1 MGSSSRQR
9 ATGHGRQGWRDGWT
23 RVLGA
28 PAIVA
33 GVFAMTFLL
42 ALPLSIMLRGALS
55 AHLGS
60 SLAAETAATGVNYD
74 WWQEFTAQA
83 TDLGTTFSPSIVGF
97 AAVLDNVSGV
107 IDARTPIAPIAAA
120 LALYMTGWAFLS
132 GGIIDR
138 YARQR
143 PIRPHGFFAASGGYF
158 FRFLRLA
165 AFAGLVYW
173 WLFAYVH
180 PWLFDHQFD
189 NLTRGLSVE
198 RTAFLIR
205 GGFYAVFGALLV
217 ATNLVVDYAKVRIVV
232 EDRRSVFGA
241 LSASLRFIRHHGR
254 QVFALYALNTL
265 TFLAVLALWALMAP
279 GAGGAGLSMWLGFLI
294 AQLYI
299 GARLALKLQFMASQI
314 ALFQANLAHAA
325 YLAAPAPVWPESP
338 AAEAIR

>member
-1 MGSSSRQR
+1 MGSSSSRP
-9 ATGHGRQGWRDGWT
+9 ATGHGRQAWRDGWT
-23 RVLGA
+23 RVLAA

-33 GVFAMTFLL
+33 SVFAMTFLL
-42 ALPLSIMLRGALS
+42 ALPLAIMLRGALS

-74 WWQEFTAQA
+74 WWQEFAAQA
-83 TDLGTTFSPSIVGF
+83 VGLGTTFSPSVVGF

-107 IDARTPIAPIAAA
+107 LDARTPIAPIATA
-120 LALYMTGWAFLS
+120 LVLYMTGWAFLS

-143 PIRPHGFFAASGGYF
+143 PVRTHGFFAASGVYF

-165 AFAGLVYW
+165 AAAGLIYW

-180 PWLFDHQFD
+180 PWLFDEQFT
-189 NLTRGLSVE
+189 NVTRGVSVE
-198 RTAFLIR
+198 RTAFLVR
-205 GGFYAVFGALLV
+205 VVFYALFGALLL
-217 ATNLVVDYAKVRIVV
+217 AINLVVDYAKVRIVV

-254 QVFALYALNTL
+254 QVLALYALNTL
-265 TFLAVLALWALMAP
+265 TFLAVLAFWALLSP
-279 GAGGAGLSMWLGFLI
+279 GAGGSGLSIWLGFVV

-299 GARLALKLQFMASQI
+299 VARLALKLQFAASHI
-314 ALFQANLAHAA
+314 ALFQRNLAHAA
-325 YLAAPAPVWPESP
+325 YTAAPTPVWPESP